1 MPANSDILTELVAEL
16 TGAPAPRL
24 APEEGDGYA
33 AAISLANLI
42 RQAPLHWDTRQHLL
56 DRFGGAQAQLLAD
69 RPHDLVAVAVYLRGA
84 PLRIPI
90 VAAEPVVLPPL
101 EDELAA
107 AYRVLLL
114 LDAQVSEPWTLIGGL
129 MVFTLCAE
137 YGSPFTRPTG
147 DADIA
152 VGVFTHRRGLSR
164 VTSLLRAAG
173 FDDVTPPALGR
184 SQQLS
189 YRWAREGVSFDIGVP
204 PKANDQRTVAT
215 SVTGYAAVE
224 LPATQQALRRTQR
237 LPVRIDQ
244 DAGYVRRPDLL
255 GAVIV
260 KAAAAGAD
268 TREPG
273 RHREDLV
280 SLADTLAH
288 SGEHLRFAAQLRPRD
303 RARLRMA
310 LSRITRKEWRE
321 ARDPEAAEAALRY
334 LLGSDT
340 ANP

>member
-1 MPANSDILTELVAEL
+1 MPVSSDILTELITEL
-16 TGAPAPRL
+16 TGTPPPQL
-24 APEEGDGYA
+24 APEEGDGSA

-42 RQAPLHWDTRQHLL
+42 RQAPLYSDTRQRLS
-56 DRFGGAQAQLLAD
+56 DRSTAPGPSCSPIV
-69 RPHDLVAVAVYLRGA
+69 RMTWS
-84 PLRIPI
+84 PLRHTY
-90 VAAEPVVLPPL
+90 AERPYGSRSWRQSRWLPPL

-152 VGVFTHRRGLSR
+152 VGVFTHRRGLGR

-173 FDDVTPPALGR
+173 FDDVTPPAVGR
-184 SQQLS
+184 SRQLS
-189 YRWAREGVSFDIGVP
+189 YRRAREGVSFDIGVP
-204 PKANDQRTVAT
+204 PKANGQRTVAT
-215 SVTGYAAVE
+215 SVTGRAAVE

-237 LPVRIDQ
+237 LAVRINE

-255 GAVIV
+255 GAVVI
-260 KAAAAGAD
+260 KAAAAGTD
-268 TREPG
+268 TREPE

-288 SGEHLRFAAQLRPRD
+288 SGEHLSFAAQLRPQD

-310 LSRITRKEWRE
+310 LGRITRKEWRG

-340 ANP
+340 DNP